1 MYMGRMKK
9 DDGNKKINWIMIQA
23 ANTAASRT
31 DERMKKYYMN
41 IAKRHG
47 HHVAITHVA
56 NKMIRIIWSML
67 TYTNNCTTKERKK
80 ELYETKLKRIQK

>member
-9 DDGNKKINWIMIQA
+9 DGNKKINWIMIQA
-23 ANTAASRT
+23 ANTASRT
-31 DERMKKYYMN
+31 DERMKKYYKK
-41 IAKRHG
+41 IAKIHE
-47 HHVAITHVA
+47 HQVAITHVA

-67 TYTNNCTTKERKK
+67 TYKRLYNERKK